1 MVARIRNSEWEEDI
15 ELENDLKEKV
25 SRNLRQSEIVDF
37 MKVKYP
43 MYSWILRTLS
53 RRLHHFGITY
63 TDYSVDIEEVREAVE
78 KEMKGP
84 GRLLGYRSLHKKVR
98 EIHGLKV
105 PRNLVYDVM
114 ADVYAE
120 GLEERRGV
128 GMPKHPKKTG
138 TFTSNV
144 SKNISVSFN
153 IIKSLRVLY
162 SLDYL

>member
-25 SRNLRQSEIVDF
+25 SRNLQQSEIVDF

-78 KEMKGP
+78 KEMKGA
-84 GRLLGYRSLHKKVR
+84 GRLLGYYRSLHKKVR
-98 EIHGLKV
+98 EYTDSRSQEIWCMTLWQTYMRKVLRKEVAWGCQNVLRKLGLS
-105 PRNLVYDVM
+105 PQM
-114 ADVYAE
+114 
-120 GLEERRGV
+120 
-128 GMPKHPKKTG
+128 
-138 TFTSNV
+138 
-144 SKNISVSFN
+144 
-153 IIKSLRVLY
+153 
-162 SLDYL
+162 

>member
-15 ELENDLKEKV
+15 ELENDLKEQV
-25 SRNLRQSEIVDF
+25 SRNLRQSEIDF

-43 MYSWILRTLS
+43 MYSWSLRTLS
-53 RRLHHFGITY
+53 RHLHHFGITY
-63 TDYSVDIEEVREAVE
+63 TDYSVDIEEGREAVE

-98 EIHGLKV
+98 EVHRLKV
-105 PRNLVYDVM
+105 PRNLVYDLM
-114 ADVYAE
+114 ADVYPK
-120 GLEERRGV
+120 GLEERGGV
-128 GMPKHPKKTG
+128 GTPKRPKRTG